1 MVVAIIHCSA
11 QKVEERERDCS
22 TGVLSTK
29 REGMVW
35 DQSIYRITFT
45 RSLQNSLRQHNFILK
60 EKGKLEM
67 RKENRRISSLRKCVK
82 VEHICALTMGYK
94 VVYPS
99 LNIASGVNE
108 FLSMGQVWW

>member
-22 TGVLSTK
+22 TGVLSSK

-45 RSLQNSLRQHNFILK
+45 LSLRISVRQHNFISK
-60 EKGKLEM
+60 EKGKFGK
-67 RKENRRISSLRKCVK
+67 KEENGRNSLLRKCVK
-82 VEHICALTMGYK
+82 VTI
-94 VVYPS
+94 
-99 LNIASGVNE
+99 
-108 FLSMGQVWW
+108 

>member
-22 TGVLSTK
+22 TGVLSSK

-45 RSLQNSLRQHNFILK
+45 LSLRISVRQHNFISK
-60 EKGKLEM
+60 EKGKFGR
-67 RKENRRISSLRKCVK
+67 RKEKMRISSLRNC
-82 VEHICALTMGYK
+82 
-94 VVYPS
+94 
-99 LNIASGVNE
+99 
-108 FLSMGQVWW
+108 